1 MKDLHQRVVKLNFL
15 AQLEASTYIL
25 IHDHPPRG
33 FSGLVQPNGIGRM
46 HVKVPLAAAK
56 GSWMIL
62 ERIHVTCYSIYIPH
76 ISLSSHGGLQF
87 LLRKSNQ
94 HYSNH

>member
-15 AQLEASTYIL
+15 AQLKASTYIL
-25 IHDHPPRG
+25 VHDHSPRG
-33 FSGLVQPNGIGRM
+33 FSGLVQLNGIGRM

-62 ERIHVTCYSIYIPH
+62 ERTNQVRCFWTWVKARPQHWEIRA
-76 ISLSSHGGLQF
+76 
-87 LLRKSNQ
+87 LLFTNNVRVL
-94 HYSNH
+94 